1 VRTRLPHGRSVIGI
15 AAIAGVVA
23 LGAPVGLA
31 QQPQWSPLPR
41 MNLKVLPETT
51 DDRTLIATMR
61 GFSQGLGVRCQ
72 HCHVHKGE
80 NPDDLSTFDFA
91 SDEKAAKET
100 ARTMLRMVAAI
111 NDEHLE
117 GVGEARAAGEL
128 KVTCYTCHRGEMQ
141 PLTRR
146 PQQ

>member
-1 VRTRLPHGRSVIGI
+1 
-15 AAIAGVVA
+15 
-23 LGAPVGLA
+23 
-31 QQPQWSPLPR
+31 
-41 MNLKVLPETT
+41 
-51 DDRTLIATMR
+51 
-61 GFSQGLGVRCQ
+61 
-72 HCHVHKGE
+72 
-80 NPDDLSTFDFA
+80 
-91 SDEKAAKET
+91 
-100 ARTMLRMVAAI
+100 MLRMVAAI